1 MGEHVWQVALAPV
14 AADLAGEVCVRFSL
28 ELERKVL
35 NDVAPFFGG
44 GNGRNQQ
51 NIINRLANGDGGF
64 HHERANSRFRNS

>member
-1 MGEHVWQVALAPV
+1 MGEHVWQVAPAPV
-14 AADLAGEVCVRFSL
+14 AADFAGEVCVRFSL

-35 NDVAPFFGG
+35 NDAAPFFGG